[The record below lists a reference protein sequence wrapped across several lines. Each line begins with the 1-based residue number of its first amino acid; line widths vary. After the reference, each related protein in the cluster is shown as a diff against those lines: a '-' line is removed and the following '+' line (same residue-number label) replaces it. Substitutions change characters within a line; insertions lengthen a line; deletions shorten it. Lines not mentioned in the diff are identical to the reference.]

1 MERRLKIIVK
11 KQYKKD
17 YLKAIKK
24 GLNIEKIKSIIIKL
38 SNLEKLESKYR
49 DHQLSGKYA
58 GCREC
63 HIEPDWLLIY
73 SIDNTKLILY
83 LIRNGSHSDLFK

>member
-1 MERRLKIIVK
+1 MERRLKIIAK

-17 YLKAIKK
+17 YVKAIKK
-24 GLNIEKIKSIIIKL
+24 GLDVEKINSIITKL
-38 SNLEKLESKYR
+38 SKGEILESKYR
-49 DHQLSGKYA
+49 DHRLSGKYT

-83 LIRNGSHSDLFK
+83 LVRNGSHSDLFK

>member
-1 MERRLKIIVK
+1 MKIIAK

-17 YLKAIKK
+17 YVKIIKQGRDINK
-24 GLNIEKIKSIIIKL
+24 LNAIIIKL
-38 SNLEKLESKYR
+38 SNNEKLESKYR

-58 GCREC
+58 DCREC

-73 SIDNTKLILY
+73 SIEHKKLILH
-83 LIRNGSHSDLFK
+83 LLRTGSHSELFN

>member
-1 MERRLKIIVK
+1 MERKLKIIAK
-11 KQYKKD
+11 KQYKRD
-17 YLKAIKK
+17 YARAIKK
-24 GLNIEKIKSIIIKL
+24 GLNIEKINSIIIKL
-38 SNLEKLESKYR
+38 SKRETLESKYH
-49 DHQLSGKYA
+49 DHQLSGKYI

-83 LIRNGSHSDLFK
+83 LVRNGSHSDLFK